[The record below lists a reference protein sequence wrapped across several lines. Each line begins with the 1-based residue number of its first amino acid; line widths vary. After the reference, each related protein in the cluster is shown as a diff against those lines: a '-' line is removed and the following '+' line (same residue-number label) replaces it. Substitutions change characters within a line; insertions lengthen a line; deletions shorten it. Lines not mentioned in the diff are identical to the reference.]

1 MNRGVVLALV
11 VLLAPVAARSETLQD
26 AIALAYRTNPVLQG
40 QRLNQQALDETY
52 VQAGASLRPT
62 ASLTGGATWERG
74 PNDSLHFTEGT
85 YTANVG
91 QGGIVFSQPFYTG
104 GRTTWALRQAD
115 ANIAA
120 GREGLRSVE
129 AQVIT
134 SVVTAYA
141 DVLEAQDVVAVRD
154 ADLRVLDRQV
164 AETSARFKLG
174 QATKTDLAQAKAQKE
189 AAVAALAASQ
199 AQLEVGK
206 AEYVAAV
213 GQAPGELVQP
223 EALPGL
229 PPTLDQA
236 YELAETTN
244 PALRQSREQA
254 RSAAAAVGVAK
265 SAFRPTVSLTL
276 NAGYIGPIAPLATR
290 DYDQDVTAGVTVT
303 VPLFTGGM
311 NASQL
316 RQAKAQRGSAE
327 RAEEAAGRA
336 ATESVA
342 IAWNLLLSN
351 RAGVKAGEAQV
362 TAAETAL
369 KGEEAEYGF
378 GLRTTL
384 DLLIVDE
391 NLRAA
396 QLALAQSRHDT
407 TLSEAGLLAAAGRLD
422 IATLVPDQ
430 PVYDP
435 RRHFDKVKDIADAPY
450 EPVVRAVDRLG
461 APQ

>member
-1 MNRGVVLALV
+1 MNRGAVLAFV
-11 VLLAPVAARSETLQD
+11 ALLAPTVARSETLQE

-40 QRLNQQALDETY
+40 QRLSQQALDETY

-62 ASLTGGATWERG
+62 ASLTGSAYWERG

-85 YTANVG
+85 YTANAG
-91 QGGIVFSQPFYTG
+91 QGGITFSQPLYTG

-129 AQVIT
+129 AQVIAT
-134 SVVTAYA
+134 VVTAYA
-141 DVLEAQDVVAVRD
+141 DVLQGQEAVAIRD
-154 ADLRVLDRQV
+154 ADLKMLNRQV
-164 AETSARFKLG
+164 AEASARFKLG
-174 QATKTDLAQAKAQKE
+174 QATKTDVAQAEAQME
-189 AAVAALAASQ
+189 AAVAALAAAQ
-199 AQLEVGK
+199 AELEIAK

-213 GQAPGELVQP
+213 GRTPGDLVQP
-223 EALPGL
+223 DVLSGL
-229 PPTLDQA
+229 PPTLDEA
-236 YELAETTN
+236 FELAEAAN
-244 PALRQSREQA
+244 PALRRSREQA

-265 SAFRPTVSLTL
+265 SAFRPTISLTL

-290 DYDQDVTAGVTVT
+290 DYDQDVTAGVTVN

-316 RQAKAQRGSAE
+316 RQARAQRDSAE
-327 RAEEAAGRA
+327 MAEEATGRA
-336 ATESVA
+336 AIQSVA
-342 IAWNLLLSN
+342 IAWNQLLSN

-369 KGEEAEYGF
+369 RGEEAEYGF

-407 TLSEAGLLAAAGRLD
+407 TLSEAALLAATGRLD

-435 RRHFDKVKDIADAPY
+435 RRHFEKVKDIADTPF
-450 EPVVRAVDRLG
+450 EPIVRAVDRLG
-461 APQ
+461 LSR